1 VSKKL
6 SAKPIVS
13 SDDSAFRHPT
23 NPIGVFY
30 SQSQAEEL
38 RQRGF
43 AVVEDAGRGY
53 WRVVPSPV
61 PMEIVELDTNRRLM
75 GTGTL
80 VIAAG
85 GGGIPLVRNG
95 GSAKQKC
102 IGRVERDE
110 AIQLL
115 AEEHF
120 SPGSMRPK
128 MEAAV

>member
-1 VSKKL
+1 ME
-6 SAKPIVS
+6 
-13 SDDSAFRHPT
+13 DS
-23 NPIGVFY
+23 
-30 SQSQAEEL
+30 
-38 RQRGF
+38 
-43 AVVEDAGRGY
+43 GRGY
-53 WRVVPSPV
+53 RRVVPSPV
-61 PMEIVELDTNRRLM
+61 PMKIVELDTIRRLM

-85 GGGIPLVRNG
+85 GGGIPGVRNG
-95 GSAKQKC
+95 GKLRGVEAVIDKDLTAALLADQLDADLKLILTDVPCVYQHFGSAKQKC

-120 SPGSMRPK
+120 APGSMRPK